1 MALTTPVVECSVVK
15 RAFSQSLSNRL
26 DKQQREKLVD
36 YVEQC
41 TDIAT
46 RMARRSSLAF
56 LYYTL
61 KRLESG
67 RAMPDFM
74 KATDTYWLEWMRI
87 GLVEYGH
94 PELEQSARYP
104 NLVLSSKYNGPPLQ
118 SEEDKAIDKLIFAE
132 IDELLGTTLGP
143 TKRDIPKYFDRIVG
157 HLAVQLS
164 TAVKNCLKVNFF
176 AKLKRVFRYEVAEA
190 GVKGFSGYDL
200 LVATC
205 RGGASGADKPLPEA
219 LRPFV
224 DSVRDALGLQD
235 KKSFVVEETTAF
247 DFPTRFAVH
256 WLMQQRLA
264 AFGRRKL
271 MLSPVFKVQR
281 QHVRLD
287 ATHLALLMNDF
298 LWTPAVEKVDKM
310 KPADR
315 SKCPTKAVH
324 PDLASFKAAKAA
336 WTVEKSEHAKLLAAY
351 KEAKADL
358 GMSPLYKIE
367 QGKPIDPEAQLIAE
381 VPIPSVKRPG
391 HLAKSDPIWT
401 NELLPEQQRRRDNAV
416 RERST
421 VRQTEEFREASREY
435 KAYEA
440 RLHCFGLGMFRDFK
454 DRNPKL
460 GWAPSG
466 SVVTDGVSLCVTYER
481 TVERVNKTCKEATD
495 EFALHKQA
503 KRKAAKDAA
512 ELEPC
517 DDYDVDASTCFGDAL
532 VLGVDPGRVCLV
544 TIICIDAHG
553 VKTSWRLT
561 RGQFHTE
568 SGILRQNKLQ
578 SRRYTPLAADFASLT
593 RDGGALRASSSDEVR
608 KYVVEYRKFEE
619 KWFTDVALKRRESRS
634 KLQRFIGKQK
644 TLASFFSRVRK
655 EAEEVMVRSGKTRIE
670 VAYGACGPT
679 MAPTG
684 RGELAVPTKGWPG
697 PRPRPAAQPRTYG
710 ACVQA
715 FTRERESDGWHS
727 EPSTSKH
734 TVSLENEDYT
744 SQTCWYTGKKYEK
757 VYKKYDAAGKEFLH
771 HTTNKDAPLVGANED
786 VEAVLK
792 KRAEQK
798 AKASKRRGGDGTT
811 VPLAPILSAD
821 ARDVANKVGLPQRSC
836 GTSMTRH
843 IAVRGLLFC
852 PESRMFFARDDES
865 ARAIAGLR
873 CIRLAGL
880 GRPSAFRRKSAP
892 PVQGAT
898 KSLRCSSNSSG
909 GGEGGCDLAK
919 GSKRA
924 RTSASNGKRTPPK
937 SSC

>member
-1 MALTTPVVECSVVK
+1 MSSLTTPIVETTVVK
-15 RAFSQSLSNRL
+15 RCLFTSLSNKL
-26 DKQQREKLVD
+26 DKEKREKLLAYIKDV
-36 YVEQC
+36 
-41 TDIAT
+41 TDLASRIT
-46 RMARRSSLAF
+46 RRGSLAF
-56 LYYTL
+56 LYYVVRRSEMGL
-61 KRLESG
+61 QV
-67 RAMPDFM
+67 PDFGRV
-74 KATDTYWLEWMRI
+74 TDAYWKNWMRF
-87 GLVEYGH
+87 GLVEFGD
-94 PELEQSARYP
+94 PKLAQSTRYP
-104 NLVLSSKYNGPPLQ
+104 ELVLSTKHKDGAPPQ
-118 SEEDKAIDKLIFAE
+118 SEEDKAIDLCIFEE
-132 IDELLGTTLGP
+132 IDELFGTTLGE
-143 TKRDIPKYFDRIVG
+143 TKREIPKYFDRIVG
-157 HLAVQLS
+157 HLGNQFA
-164 TAVKNCLKVNFF
+164 TAVKNALTVNFF
-176 AKLKRVFRYEVAEA
+176 AKLKRVCRYEVAEA
-190 GVKGFSGYDL
+190 GVKDFSGYDL

-205 RGGASGADKPLPEA
+205 RGAAASEKPLPAA

-224 DSVRDALGLQD
+224 DSVRDALGLRD
-235 KKSFVVEETTAF
+235 KKSFVVDETSAF

-287 ATHLALLMNDF
+287 ATHLALLMNDL
-298 LWTPAVEKVDKM
+298 LWSPAADKVAKM

-315 SKCPTKAVH
+315 SKCPTKAIY
-324 PDLASFKAAKAA
+324 PDPVDFKAAKAA
-336 WTVEKSEHAKLLAAY
+336 WLEEKAEHAKLMAAY
-351 KEAKADL
+351 TEAKAEL

-367 QGKPIDPEAQLIAE
+367 QDKPVDPEEQLVAE

-391 HLAKSDPIWT
+391 HLAKDDPAWT
-401 NELLPEQQRRRDNAV
+401 KELRPELQRRRDEAV
-416 RERST
+416 EQRSM
-421 VRQTEEFREASREY
+421 VRQTEEYKEASSAY

-440 RLHCFGLGMFRDFK
+440 RLHCFGLGMFRDFR

-466 SVVTDGVSLCVTYER
+466 SVMTDGVSLCVTYER
-481 TVERVNKTCKEATD
+481 TVERVNKTCEEECD
-495 EFALHKQA
+495 EFVRQKQA
-503 KRKAAKDAA
+503 KRQAAKDVA

-544 TIICIDAHG
+544 TIVCIDARG

-561 RGQFHTE
+561 RGQYHTE

-578 SRRYTPLAADFASLT
+578 SRRYQPLAADFASLT

-608 KYVVEYRKFEE
+608 KYVLEYKKFEE
-619 KWFTDVALKRRESRS
+619 KWFADFALKRNESRS
-634 KLQRFIGKQK
+634 KMQRFIGKQK

-655 EAEEVMVRSGKTRIE
+655 EAEKVMVASKMSRIE

-684 RGELAVPTKGWPG
+684 RGQLAVPTKG
-697 PRPRPAAQPRTYG
+697 TYG

-715 FTRERESDGWHS
+715 FTRERKVDGS
-727 EPSTSKH
+727 APSTSKH

-757 VYKKYDAAGKEFLH
+757 VYKKYDAVGKEFLH
-771 HTTNKDAPLVGANED
+771 HTTSKDAPLVGANED

-792 KRAEQK
+792 KKAEQK
-798 AKASKRRGGDGTT
+798 AKASKRRGGDGAT
-811 VPLAPILSAD
+811 VPLAPISSAD
-821 ARDVANKVGLPQRSC
+821 ARDA
-836 GTSMTRH
+836 SMTRH

-892 PVQGAT
+892 PVQGAAE
-898 KSLRCSSNSSG
+898 SLRCSSNSSG